1 MEIVGIVILGIIA
14 FILLG
19 IGGWILK
26 LLGYILEFLFDGFLN
41 SIGCLFWVIVIILI
55 IVNL

>member
-1 MEIVGIVILGIIA
+1 MEIVGIVILGIVV
-14 FILLG
+14 FILFG

-26 LLGYILEFLFDGFLN
+26 FLGYILEFLFDGLLN

>member
-1 MEIVGIVILGIIA
+1 MEIVGIVILGIVA
-14 FILLG
+14 FILFG

-26 LLGYILEFLFDGFLN
+26 FLGYILEFLFDGLLN